1 MKSRKWEADA
11 TKQSNPNMGK
21 IELMQ
26 DSLCNWHGSGDLGIA
41 GVEIKMQYEP
51 GMDVLK
57 LTYDVPRQDEN

>member
-1 MKSRKWEADA
+1 
-11 TKQSNPNMGK
+11 MGK